1 MKFVGGNSE
10 WRNFIF
16 ISVCQ
21 VSFGERNPAY
31 RWVWGN
37 FYTLKLKLNFE
48 KMRFEI
54 LLWRM
59 RFYVILRERLRVR
72 EIWEIEGD
80 SKRILRVSRVWG
92 NSERKKRV
100 CRILKE
106 SEVIF
111 RRMITGITLRSL
123 VKGYLSER
131 GFDFIIHEKEYKG
144 ILREGRWDGIL
155 RMIFS
160 EYSGR
165 NLYLLFFK
173 NVQENLC
180 YSYLQLSSCI
190 IHVCTSIGKF
200 LRSIGQESVNV
211 NLKEFKV
218 IIL

>member
-1 MKFVGGNSE
+1 
-10 WRNFIF
+10 
-16 ISVCQ
+16 
-21 VSFGERNPAY
+21 
-31 RWVWGN
+31 
-37 FYTLKLKLNFE
+37 
-48 KMRFEI
+48 MRFEI

-59 RFYVILRERLRVR
+59 RFHVILGERLRVR
-72 EIWEIEGD
+72 EMWEIEGD

-92 NSERKKRV
+92 NSERKRV

-111 RRMITGITLRSL
+111 RRMITEITLRSL
-123 VKGYLSER
+123 VKGYLSEG

-144 ILREGRWDGIL
+144 ILREGGWDGVL
-155 RMIFS
+155 RMMFS
-160 EYSGR
+160 EYSER
-165 NLYLLFFK
+165 NLYLLLFINIK
-173 NVQENLC
+173 ENLC